1 MSMKDILSGKKP
13 AKKTKKV
20 AVVDLGNKGS
30 FKVHP
35 GKLHRALGI
44 PEGKPIPQERLREAL
59 RSKDPEI
66 RDMAR
71 SAIGLEGMSK

>member
-1 MSMKDILSGKKP
+1 MSMKDILSGNK
-13 AKKTKKV
+13 AKKTKRV
-20 AVVDLGNKGS
+20 AVVNLGKKGK
-30 FKVHP
+30 FNIHP

-59 RSKDPEI
+59 HSKDPDI

-71 SAIGLEGMSK
+71 SAIGLEHMSKK